1 VVLAPMA
8 GVTDAPFRRLCASFG
23 GGLFVNQMGGQD
35 ELVFDGASYATN
47 STHGERCGLVGQFA
61 TGYAKV
67 TFDPST
73 KQFVGLENGCAADLE
88 GWAAEL
94 TELEASALR
103 DAVADLVAQHQG
115 LVDQLMEEESI
126 ELELERDPW
135 WLAIEG
141 DRGSWSLRVV
151 LTPAAGQRAVEGGW
165 SVAAARPFSQAL
177 QQLFGQP

>member
-1 VVLAPMA
+1 VIQLEGEGWRLAWDGSRQSFSVLMA
-8 GVTDAPFRRLCASFG
+8 GED
-23 GGLFVNQMGGQD
+23 
-35 ELVFDGASYATN
+35 
-47 STHGERCGLVGQFA
+47 
-61 TGYAKV
+61 
-67 TFDPST
+67 
-73 KQFVGLENGCAADLE
+73 
-88 GWAAEL
+88 WAVEL

-135 WLAIEG
+135 WLAIDG
-141 DRGSWSLRVV
+141 DRRSWSLRVV
-151 LTPAAGQRAVEGGW
+151 LTPEAGQRAVEGSW

>member
-1 VVLAPMA
+1 MIQLEGEGWRLAWDGSRQPFSVLMA
-8 GVTDAPFRRLCASFG
+8 G
-23 GGLFVNQMGGQD
+23 
-35 ELVFDGASYATN
+35 
-47 STHGERCGLVGQFA
+47 
-61 TGYAKV
+61 
-67 TFDPST
+67 
-73 KQFVGLENGCAADLE
+73 E
-88 GWAAEL
+88 GWAVEL

-135 WLAIEG
+135 WLAIDG
-141 DRGSWSLRVV
+141 DRRSWSLRVV
-151 LTPAAGQRAVEGGW
+151 LTPEAGQRAVEGSW

>member
-1 VVLAPMA
+1 VIQREGEGWRLAWDGSRQPFSVLMA
-8 GVTDAPFRRLCASFG
+8 G
-23 GGLFVNQMGGQD
+23 
-35 ELVFDGASYATN
+35 
-47 STHGERCGLVGQFA
+47 
-61 TGYAKV
+61 
-67 TFDPST
+67 
-73 KQFVGLENGCAADLE
+73 E
-88 GWAAEL
+88 GWAVEL

-135 WLAIEG
+135 WLAIDG
-141 DRGSWSLRVV
+141 DRRSWSLRVV
-151 LTPAAGQRAVEGGW
+151 LTPEAGQRAVEGSW